1 MIFLRDAEKKLMKFN
16 THDDQNKRTNTTQQ
30 TENRGK
36 LPQLNKGNLL
46 PQKSTSN
53 IILQNEKNESTFTPK
68 IKNKAKFFKCHTG
81 SPNQWNKPG
90 IKDKRY
96 KNYKERSKSVFIFNS
111 IKCSLKLKKIRHCK
125 YMTEKYRCKFKK
137 IKTLNYVGVESIA
150 VM

>member
-81 SPNQWNKPG
+81 SPNQ
-90 IKDKRY
+90 
-96 KNYKERSKSVFIFNS
+96 
-111 IKCSLKLKKIRHCK
+111 
-125 YMTEKYRCKFKK
+125 
-137 IKTLNYVGVESIA
+137 
-150 VM
+150 